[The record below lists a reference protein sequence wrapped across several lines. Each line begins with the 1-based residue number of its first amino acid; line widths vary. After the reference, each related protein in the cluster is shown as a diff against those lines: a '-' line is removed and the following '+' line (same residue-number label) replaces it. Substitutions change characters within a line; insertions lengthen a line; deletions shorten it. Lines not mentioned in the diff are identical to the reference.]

1 MKLMLPVA
9 AGMFV
14 AAGSCCCCGGFD
26 MEEMMEEIEASQNGG
41 STTADVDPY
50 APEEAPT
57 AGAASGGTTDGLC
70 GRFKSDGMS
79 LPSGFNVIG
88 CTTAGGT
95 ESLLAMGATP
105 PKEVCASVKSWAT
118 GAGWNVES
126 EVDMSGTVAMSL
138 KNGGNRM
145 SLSCTD
151 STGQTSIAV
160 SITAG

>member
-9 AGMFV
+9 GMVV
-14 AAGSCCCCGGFD
+14 AAGSCCCCGLDPEALF
-26 MEEMMEEIEASQNGG
+26 EQFSEASQTEEMPDFGAAEG
-41 STTADVDPY
+41 EEKADA
-50 APEEAPT
+50 APE
-57 AGAASGGTTDGLC
+57 AASGGTTAGLC
-70 GRFKSDGMS
+70 GRYKSEGLS

-88 CTTAGGT
+88 CTTAGGS
-95 ESLLAMGATP
+95 ESLLAMGGTP

-126 EVDMSGTVAMSL
+126 EVDMSGTIAMTL
-138 KNGGNRM
+138 KNAGNRM

-151 STGQTSIAV
+151 STGQTSVAV

>member
-1 MKLMLPVA
+1 MLPVA

-14 AAGSCCCCGGFD
+14 AAGSCCCCGGAD
-26 MEEMMEEIEASQNGG
+26 MEEVMRGFEEGMNEG
-41 STTADVDPY
+41 SATPDIDAY
-50 APEEAPT
+50 E
-57 AGAASGGTTDGLC
+57 AGAEAAPSGAAVISGGTTDGLC

-88 CTTAGGT
+88 CTTTAGT